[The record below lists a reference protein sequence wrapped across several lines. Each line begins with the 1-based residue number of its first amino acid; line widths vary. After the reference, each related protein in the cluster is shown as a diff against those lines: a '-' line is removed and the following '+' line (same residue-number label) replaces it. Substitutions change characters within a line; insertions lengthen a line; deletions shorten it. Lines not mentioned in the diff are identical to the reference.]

1 MLELTLVILTV
12 TAILAVQWMMQASV
26 SASTLTEL
34 GLFILAAGII
44 EGIPTG
50 LYYHIVL
57 YRLLHR
63 RGQLPPGWWISP
75 SQYHVHLTE
84 AEGRRVRR
92 WFFLGGLGFLLC
104 IVGGMMALSGM
115 VFGTVGSTGFLP

>member
-12 TAILAVQWMMQASV
+12 TAILAVQWMVQVSV

-34 GLFILAAGII
+34 GLFILAAGIL

-63 RGQLPPGWWISP
+63 RGQLPPGWWIYP

-84 AEGRRVRR
+84 TEGRRVRR

-104 IVGGMMALSGM
+104 IIGGMMALSGM
-115 VFGTVGSTGFLP
+115 RF

>member
-12 TAILAVQWMMQASV
+12 TAVLAVQWMMQISFP
-26 SASTLTEL
+26 ASTLTDL

-50 LYYHIVL
+50 LYYHVVL

-63 RGQLPPGWWISP
+63 RGRLPSGWWISP
-75 SQYHVHLTE
+75 SRYHVHLTE
-84 AEGRRVRR
+84 MEGRRVRR

-104 IVGGMMALSGM
+104 MVGGLMALSGVM
-115 VFGTVGSTGFLP
+115 LGTF